1 MARHRERGFTL
12 IELMIVVVIV
22 GVLSVIAVSGWR
34 KHVIA
39 ARSAE
44 ASTQL
49 GMIRAAQ
56 ETYFQAYGQYC
67 GLVNPTPWPAVRPEQ
82 EKVGWGQPPA
92 GTPWAQLGIK
102 TPGQVWFQYFV
113 AAGPSGN
120 EPAEWPGNIRNR
132 GPWYKAWAEN
142 NFDNGPD
149 ETYFEV
155 ISPTTDVFEGKRPNS
170 LNQ

>member
-1 MARHRERGFTL
+1 MTQRRERGFTL

-22 GVLSVIAVSGWR
+22 GILSVIAVSGWR

-39 ARSAE
+39 ARNAE
-44 ASTQL
+44 AATQL

-67 GLVNPTPWPAVRPEQ
+67 GLANPTAWPAVRPAQ
-82 EKVGWGQPPA
+82 EKAPWGQPPA
-92 GTPWAQLGIK
+92 GNAWAQLGIRP
-102 TPGQVWFQYFV
+102 TGQVWFQYFV
-113 AAGPSGN
+113 AAGASGA

-142 NFDNGPD
+142 NFHGGPT

-155 ISPTTDVFEGKRPNS
+155 ISPTTEVFEGQRPDTP
-170 LNQ
+170 NQ